1 MHALEKRKC
10 HEYSMLPPQEPKKKK
25 KEQNKFQAVVERN
38 NKEW

>member
-25 KEQNKFQAVVERN
+25 EQNKFQAVVERN